1 MSTFL
6 LEVATPEKLVVRNDA
21 SEAQIPGTN
30 GMLGILPGHAPL
42 ISEIE
47 AGELSY
53 VMDGKRH
60 VLAVAKGW
68 VEISGNQVRV
78 LVDSCEAPDQIDVA
92 RAEEALK
99 RANER
104 LQSPKQGLDM
114 ARALNAA
121 NRAQARLAVAK
132 SK

>member
-21 SEAQIPGTN
+21 SEAQIPGTQ
-30 GMLGILPGHAPL
+30 GMIGVLPGHASL

-53 VMDGKRH
+53 VMNGQKH
-60 VLAVAKGW
+60 TLAIAQGW
-68 VEISGNQVRV
+68 VQVSATKVRV
-78 LVDSCEAPDQIDVA
+78 LVDSCEAPDEIDVK
-92 RAEEALK
+92 RAEDSLK

-104 LQSPKQGLDM
+104 LLSPKQDLDI

-121 NRAQARLAVAK
+121 KRAQARLEVARGK
-132 SK
+132 